1 MVGAMTTGATT
12 PDLRIAERDRIV
24 AQLREAAPR
33 LRALGVDRLWLFG
46 SIARGEAG
54 PESDIDALIS
64 VPPAQKFSLF
74 DLAEV
79 RVDLCEVLG
88 REVDVV
94 IREDARPQLWKTI
107 RDDLLE
113 VF

>member
-1 MVGAMTTGATT
+1 MATGTTTLEPG
-12 PDLRIAERDRIV
+12 LAERERIV
-24 AQLREAAPR
+24 ARLLEAAPR
-33 LRALGVDRLWLFG
+33 LRALGVARLWLFG

-54 PESDIDALIS
+54 PNSDVDALII
-64 VPPAQKFSLF
+64 VPPAQKFSLL

-94 IREDARPQLWKTI
+94 IREDARPQLWEAI